1 MASTKNGAAFEA
13 LSKSINALTKNG
25 QQLNP
30 IIFISR
36 GNDFIMYMNTK
47 DGKSK
52 QRISDPNLVLL
63 FGNGNWLLMEPQL
76 WILINELAEV
86 LKDEIQF
93 LDRKTNGWVQVYVP
107 SSNRMLNLRL
117 FTYKSQF
124 KLWWKSLF
132 SDRLKVLRNKLKS
145 LS

>member
-117 FTYKSQF
+117 FTYKSKF
-124 KLWWKSLF
+124 KLWWNSLF

>member
-117 FTYKSQF
+117 FTYKSRF
-124 KLWWKSLF
+124 KLWWNSLF
-132 SDRLKVLRNKLKS
+132 NDRLKVLRNKLKS

>member
-93 LDRKTNGWVQVYVP
+93 LDRKTNGWVQVYLP

-124 KLWWKSLF
+124 KLWWNSLF
-132 SDRLKVLRNKLKS
+132 SGRLKVLRNKLKS

>member
-124 KLWWKSLF
+124 KLWWNSLF
-132 SDRLKVLRNKLKS
+132 SGRLKVLRNKLKS